1 MAMSGKALE
10 LMALLEPTVNGVGLE
25 LLGIEFSPSAGSALL
40 RIYIDAPG
48 RPVGIEDCETASRE
62 ISAALDVNDP
72 IATQYTLEVSSPGID
87 RPLFTAAHFAAQLG
101 ETVKVA
107 LNLPQDGRR
116 RLQGRVRAVTEDGG
130 VVLDVDGREF
140 SVAIGNID
148 KARLVPDLIALGLVA
163 APKGGRG
170 KPAPGK
176 H

>member
-1 MAMSGKALE
+1 MAMSGKALD
-10 LMALLEPTVNGVGLE
+10 LMALLEPTVKGVGLE

-62 ISAALDVNDP
+62 ISAILDVSDP
-72 IATQYTLEVSSPGID
+72 IASQYTLEVSSPGID
-87 RPLFTAAHFAAQLG
+87 RPLFSAAHFAAQLG
-101 ETVKVA
+101 ETVKIA

-116 RLQGRVRAVTEDGG
+116 RLQGRVHAVTEDG

-148 KARLVPDLIALGLVA
+148 KARLVPDLVALGLVA
-163 APKGGRG
+163 TPKGGRG

>member
-1 MAMSGKALE
+1 MAMSGKALD
-10 LMALLEPTVNGVGLE
+10 LMALLEPTVKGVGLE

-62 ISAALDVNDP
+62 ISAILDVSDP
-72 IATQYTLEVSSPGID
+72 IASQYTLEVSSPGID
-87 RPLFTAAHFAAQLG
+87 RPLFSAAHFAAQLG
-101 ETVKVA
+101 ETVKIA

-116 RLQGRVRAVTEDGG
+116 RLQGRVRAVTEDG

-148 KARLVPDLIALGLVA
+148 KARLVPDLVALGLVA
-163 APKGGRG
+163 TPKGGRG